1 MPVGISS
8 LKTVIQSTEA
18 LSLLNEESLGDTQV
32 DLSLLNDVMENAMN
46 QNQFRK
52 YNATLTMMDTQIQQ
66 MIQNNED
73 LDLSLMSLQN
83 EVNEYLRE

>member
-1 MPVGISS
+1 MCIRDR
-8 LKTVIQSTEA
+8 
-18 LSLLNEESLGDTQV
+18 SLGDTQV

-83 EVNEYLRE
+83 EVNEYLSE

>member
-1 MPVGISS
+1 
-8 LKTVIQSTEA
+8 
-18 LSLLNEESLGDTQV
+18 
-32 DLSLLNDVMENAMN
+32 MN

-83 EVNEYLRE
+83 EVNEYLMKDFE